1 MKPTIKMSK
10 DQSRDTGMALV
21 LLLLILDFA
30 LRWKGLLL
38 GAVIV
43 QVLNMIWPR
52 LFAPIAVLWFGF
64 SRLLGAIS
72 AKVLLSIV
80 FLTVVTPMA
89 ILRRLLGKDTLKL
102 RAFKS
107 SKDSVMIVRSHTFIG
122 ADLEAPY

>member
-1 MKPTIKMSK
+1 
-10 DQSRDTGMALV
+10 MALV

-107 SKDSVMIVRSHTFIG
+107 SKDSVMIVRNHTFIG